1 MRKILALF
9 LLSIVMLVAGCSFP
23 NKGPSIDLASPG
35 SSEIVES
42 KGPIEGRVYY
52 FGFDRRLEIKEDV
65 KMYVPLM
72 RYLEKETGYKFRLH
86 ITPKNLS
93 LVDEIGAGRVHFAAI
108 GTVSYLQAYT
118 KYQVQ
123 PLVRG
128 TGENGPFY
136 QAVIIAKPDSN
147 INSLRDLQGKR
158 FAFGSPNST
167 QGHLIPRIMLAE
179 RGISLSSLKSFGYFA
194 SHTETANAVISGQF
208 DAGSVQDSLGRTL
221 AEKGLVKIITVSD
234 LYPRSGIS
242 VAPNV
247 PVEVAEA
254 VKKALLKFD
263 PKGKDSEGLYNWQL
277 SEMPGG
283 FVDTTA
289 DECLLLKQRA
299 DKLGIN
305 L

>member
-1 MRKILALF
+1 MRKILAFF
-9 LLSIVMLVAGCSFP
+9 LLIISLTAAGCGLAGKKGNIDLTSP
-23 NKGPSIDLASPG
+23 GNEVIVENKGQ
-35 SSEIVES
+35 VES
-42 KGPIEGRVYY
+42 KVYY
-52 FGFDRRLEIKEDV
+52 FGFDRRLEVKEDV

-86 ITPKNLS
+86 ITPKNAS

-136 QAVIIAKPDSN
+136 QAVIITKPDSG
-147 INSLRDLQGKR
+147 INSLGDLQGRR

-208 DAGSVQDSLGRTL
+208 DAGSVQDSLGRAL
-221 AEKGLVKIITVSD
+221 AEKGLVKIITFSG

-242 VAPNV
+242 VASNV

-254 VKKALLKFD
+254 VKKALLKFE
-263 PKGKDSEGLYNWQL
+263 PKGKDSEGLYNWQI

-289 DECLLLKQRA
+289 AECLLLKQRA